1 MAIGGRRQLNC
12 IQGYNDNNS
21 NDENE
26 KKVMPCVARHY
37 SMAVLFTGSSWLM
50 LYLTASQN
58 DEGFNPSDAQNIAL
72 PAADELVDPPV
83 KKLAEAEEPAEPRS
97 VDAPVLDADCAYAGA
112 AKVDIANPVARIAD
126 MIANILVALFMVTL
140 DYLRKLFNS
149 CSTFS

>member
-1 MAIGGRRQLNC
+1 
-12 IQGYNDNNS
+12 
-21 NDENE
+21 
-26 KKVMPCVARHY
+26 
-37 SMAVLFTGSSWLM
+37 M

-112 AKVDIANPVARIAD
+112 FVPSTDIANPVAKTAD
-126 MIANILVALFMVTL
+126 MIARVTFFLFI
-140 DYLRKLFNS
+140 DSREY
-149 CSTFS
+149 

>member
-112 AKVDIANPVARIAD
+112 FVPSTDIANPVAKTAD
-126 MIANILVALFMVTL
+126 MIARVTFFLFI
-140 DYLRKLFNS
+140 DSREY
-149 CSTFS
+149 